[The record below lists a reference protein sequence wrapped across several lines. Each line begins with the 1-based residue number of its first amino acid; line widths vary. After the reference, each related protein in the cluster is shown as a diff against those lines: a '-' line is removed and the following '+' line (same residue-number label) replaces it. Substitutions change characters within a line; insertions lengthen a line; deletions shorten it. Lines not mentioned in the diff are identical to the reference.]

1 MQVHRLSLRPRLVL
15 FARATA
21 CLTLLT
27 SATAFADDV
36 RIFTDKAH
44 PVTTVPGATII
55 ELDAPAHL
63 VSDLS
68 TGLPVDPQRAEATMR
83 QRLANPTI
91 AERQRRISQAYQA
104 VADAYSLGVAKL
116 PAVVVDGRY
125 VVYGDADTRRALGRI
140 AVYRRAGQ

>member
-1 MQVHRLSLRPRLVL
+1 M
-15 FARATA
+15 A
-21 CLTLLT
+21 

-44 PVTTVPGATII
+44 PVTTVPGATVI
-55 ELDAPAHL
+55 ELDAAARL
-63 VSDLS
+63 VSELS
-68 TGLPVDPQRAEATMR
+68 AGLPLDPQRAEAMMR
-83 QRLANPTI
+83 LRLASPGF
-91 AERQRRISQAYQA
+91 AERQKRISQAYQA

-140 AVYRRAGQ
+140 AAYRRAGQ

>member
-1 MQVHRLSLRPRLVL
+1 MQAHRLSLRPRLVL
-15 FARATA
+15 LAIATA
-21 CLTLLT
+21 CLALLT
-27 SATAFADDV
+27 SATTFADDV

-55 ELDAPAHL
+55 ELDAPAGL
-63 VSDLS
+63 VSELS
-68 TGLPVDPQRAEATMR
+68 AGLPVDSRLAEAMVR
-83 QRLANPTI
+83 QRLANPTF
-91 AERQRRISQAYQA
+91 AERQKRISRAYQA